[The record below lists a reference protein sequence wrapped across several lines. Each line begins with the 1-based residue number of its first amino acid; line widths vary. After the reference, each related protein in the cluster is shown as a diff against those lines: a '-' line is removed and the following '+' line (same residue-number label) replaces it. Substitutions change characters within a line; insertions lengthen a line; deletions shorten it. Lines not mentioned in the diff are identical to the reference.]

1 MANPLRGAQLWEE
14 IALVLNNIII
24 ETQLPID
31 INNKAIWDPYL
42 HTWSNEDWDDLLSFL
57 EYAVKTTPDIAR
69 DYHRTN
75 MLTARQVLDKG
86 GNRALDRRDTKRHA
100 WSMIMTM
107 REMYNALH
115 GWDIKNA
122 AGQAWPKATGNT
134 AFDANFTQTD

>member
-14 IALVLNNIII
+14 ISIMLDSVII
-24 ETQLPID
+24 ETQQAID

-42 HTWSNEDWDDLLSFL
+42 HTWSNEDWADMLSIIDH
-57 EYAVKTTPDIAR
+57 AVKTTPDIAR

-75 MLTARQVLDKG
+75 ILNAQAVLDKG
-86 GNRALDRRDTKRHA
+86 GNRALDKKDTKRYA

-107 REMYNALH
+107 REMYNKLH

-122 AGQAWPKATGNT
+122 PGQSWPPASSDNSFG
-134 AFDANFTQTD
+134 DNFTVN